1 MRGAR
6 PLTAGLGIPTC
17 GGVPTPLRTRVRA
30 GCKPNSAEPSRKAP
44 CLHRAKSMTGRLPV
58 TGLAASLFRSCI
70 GIRSGESCARLPIR
84 SGALAGQGGRGCG
97 GSRRPR
103 RIGHPPH
110 QTDIIGEIAKWPILP
125 ILQTMFGGRFTAPL
139 HPRTRATQPCRHA
152 RSRCTETAE
161 PRAACGRAR
170 ATAWRAACAPRTD
183 DRSASSWLVVHTR
196 RTCDFVQGISS
207 RKPIA
212 CQPSD
217 PRFRSRRSASQWA
230 ALSHQSCA
238 SHDKAAIGGR
248 NAIRRIGGS

>member
-139 HPRTRATQPCRHA
+139 HPRTRDHGRRVYSQMRKGPGCGAGPPTSQGGREMPESFRTYRDVRLVSAKPLAA
-152 RSRCTETAE
+152 RSPSLSPQEFFLE
-161 PRAACGRAR
+161 LVPVGRGGCIKRIFECLKLRFFGLA
-170 ATAWRAACAPRTD
+170 
-183 DRSASSWLVVHTR
+183 
-196 RTCDFVQGISS
+196 DFKSLIYCH
-207 RKPIA
+207 IA
-212 CQPSD
+212 VDHC
-217 PRFRSRRSASQWA
+217 R
-230 ALSHQSCA
+230 
-238 SHDKAAIGGR
+238 
-248 NAIRRIGGS
+248 

>member
-17 GGVPTPLRTRVRA
+17 GGVPTPLGTRVRA

-139 HPRTRATQPCRHA
+139 HPRTRDHGRGCTARCGKAPGAGPGLPRPKGIVKCPNLSGHTAMSDLCLQSRLPHA
-152 RSRCTETAE
+152 RLAYRLKSSSLSLFRWAE
-161 PRAACGRAR
+161 VAASFCEREF
-170 ATAWRAACAPRTD
+170 
-183 DRSASSWLVVHTR
+183 SNV
-196 RTCDFVQGISS
+196 
-207 RKPIA
+207 
-212 CQPSD
+212 
-217 PRFRSRRSASQWA
+217 
-230 ALSHQSCA
+230 
-238 SHDKAAIGGR
+238 
-248 NAIRRIGGS
+248 

>member
-1 MRGAR
+1 
-6 PLTAGLGIPTC
+6 
-17 GGVPTPLRTRVRA
+17 
-30 GCKPNSAEPSRKAP
+30 
-44 CLHRAKSMTGRLPV
+44 MTGRLPV

-110 QTDIIGEIAKWPILP
+110 QTHFIGEIAKWPILP

-217 PRFRSRRSASQWA
+217 ARF
-230 ALSHQSCA
+230 
-238 SHDKAAIGGR
+238 
-248 NAIRRIGGS
+248 

>member
-17 GGVPTPLRTRVRA
+17 DGVHTPLRTRVRA
-30 GCKPNSAEPSRKAP
+30 GCKPKSAEPSRKAP

-70 GIRSGESCARLPIR
+70 GYSVWRILREIADPVGRS
-84 SGALAGQGGRGCG
+84 AGQGGRGCG

-139 HPRTRATQPCRHA
+139 HPRRGIMAAGVQPD
-152 RSRCTETAE
+152 AE
-161 PRAACGRAR
+161 RPRVRGRASHV
-170 ATAWRAACAPRTD
+170 PR
-183 DRSASSWLVVHTR
+183 
-196 RTCDFVQGISS
+196 
-207 RKPIA
+207 
-212 CQPSD
+212 
-217 PRFRSRRSASQWA
+217 
-230 ALSHQSCA
+230 
-238 SHDKAAIGGR
+238 
-248 NAIRRIGGS
+248 GS

>member
-17 GGVPTPLRTRVRA
+17 GGVPTPLGTRVRA

-139 HPRTRATQPCRHA
+139 HPRRGIMAAGVQPD
-152 RSRCTETAE
+152 AE
-161 PRAACGRAR
+161 RPRVRGRASHV
-170 ATAWRAACAPRTD
+170 PR
-183 DRSASSWLVVHTR
+183 
-196 RTCDFVQGISS
+196 
-207 RKPIA
+207 
-212 CQPSD
+212 
-217 PRFRSRRSASQWA
+217 
-230 ALSHQSCA
+230 
-238 SHDKAAIGGR
+238 
-248 NAIRRIGGS
+248 GS